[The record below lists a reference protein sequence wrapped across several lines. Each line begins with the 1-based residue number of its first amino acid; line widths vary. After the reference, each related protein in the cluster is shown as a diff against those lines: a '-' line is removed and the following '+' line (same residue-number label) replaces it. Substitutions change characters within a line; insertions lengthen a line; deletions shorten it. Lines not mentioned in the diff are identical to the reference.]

1 MRERNASEYPP
12 FGAIGE
18 VRKISRYSSDDI
30 VLRPTANIETLDH
43 HKLIPG
49 DGVYAVTVKVGHNQ
63 YGGMLNVG
71 TRPTVNYNA
80 DHRSIEVHIFDFA
93 DDIYHREIT
102 IAFIDII
109 RDEQRFPDIETLRQQ
124 LVKDKI
130 KSLEL
135 LAKR

>member
-1 MRERNASEYPP
+1 
-12 FGAIGE
+12 
-18 VRKISRYSSDDI
+18 
-30 VLRPTANIETLDH
+30 
-43 HKLIPG
+43 
-49 DGVYAVTVKVGHNQ
+49 
-63 YGGMLNVG
+63 MLNVG

-102 IAFIDII
+102 IAFIDKI